1 MIIIVAFVFM
11 AIAGPWFYPDRLPY
25 DVDNIYAPISWEH
38 PLSTDFEGVDV
49 LALVITGT
57 RGVLLVAVAA
67 GLVTMLVGTAAG
79 LYAGYRRGAADSM
92 LMRIADFALTI
103 PGFPLLIVLTTA
115 MDFGAWWKMALV
127 LGLIGWG
134 GLARAVRSQ
143 TLSLRERG
151 FIEAARGLG
160 LPTRHIVTK
169 ELLPNVAPFI
179 ATNLL
184 MAVTGYI
191 YAQVGLYFLGVLPLD
206 TSNWGVM
213 LNAAVFQSGALISP
227 GRPAVPASPAR
238 RDPPADPGRRADS
251 RRAGGDLQPPVAGG
265 LSYVHC
271 GAIREDLARRFHRW
285 PHHRLPHRRRASWP
299 RSATSRSTFPPAPS
313 PAWSANP
320 APASPRSRCRCSARS
335 RNPAAS
341 PRARWSSTASATSPN
356 STSVRCKGCA
366 ARASATSSR
375 PRRTR

>member
-1 MIIIVAFVFM
+1 MTDLWRVLKRRPSRILGVAILALFAFM
-11 AIAGPWFYPDRLPY
+11 AIAGPWLYPERLPY
-25 DVDNIYAPISWEH
+25 DVDNVYAPISWQH

-49 LALVITGT
+49 LALVVTGT
-57 RGVLLVAVAA
+57 RGVMLVAVAA
-67 GLVTMLVGTAAG
+67 GLVTMLIGTGAG
-79 LYAGYRRGAADSM
+79 LYAGYRRGRPDSA
-92 LMRIADFALTI
+92 LMRVADFVLTV

-115 MDFGAWWKMALV
+115 INVGTWWKMALV

-160 LPTRHIVTK
+160 LPTRHIVVK
-169 ELLPNVAPFI
+169 ELLPNVAPYI

-227 GRPAVPASPAR
+227 DALPYLLAP
-238 RDPPADPGRRADS
+238 
-251 RRAGGDLQPPVAGG
+251 L
-265 LSYVHC
+265 
-271 GAIREDLARRFHRW
+271 GAILLLTLGVVLLVDAIEEFFN
-285 PHHRLPHRRRASWP
+285 PRLRGA
-299 RSATSRSTFPPAPS
+299 
-313 PAWSANP
+313 
-320 APASPRSRCRCSARS
+320 
-335 RNPAAS
+335 
-341 PRARWSSTASATSPN
+341 
-356 STSVRCKGCA
+356 
-366 ARASATSSR
+366 
-375 PRRTR
+375 

>member
-1 MIIIVAFVFM
+1 MRLSVRQRFWRGVWVALKRRPSRILGVIIMALFVFM

-25 DVDNIYAPISWEH
+25 NVDNMYAPISWDH

-79 LYAGYRRGAADSM
+79 LYAGYRRGAADSV

-115 MDFGAWWKMALV
+115 MNFGAWWKMALV

-227 GRPAVPASPAR
+227 DALPYLLAP
-238 RDPPADPGRRADS
+238 
-251 RRAGGDLQPPVAGG
+251 L
-265 LSYVHC
+265 
-271 GAIREDLARRFHRW
+271 GAILLLTLGVVLIVDALEEIFNPRLRE
-285 PHHRLPHRRRASWP
+285 
-299 RSATSRSTFPPAPS
+299 
-313 PAWSANP
+313 
-320 APASPRSRCRCSARS
+320 
-335 RNPAAS
+335 
-341 PRARWSSTASATSPN
+341 
-356 STSVRCKGCA
+356 G
-366 ARASATSSR
+366 
-375 PRRTR
+375 

>member
-1 MIIIVAFVFM
+1 VSARRRFWRGVWQALRRRPSRLLGVAILVLFAFM
-11 AIAGPWFYPDRLPY
+11 AIAGPWLYPARLPY
-25 DVDNIYAPISWEH
+25 DVDNVYAPISWEH

-49 LALVITGT
+49 LALVVTGT
-57 RGVLLVAVAA
+57 RGVMLVAVAA

-79 LYAGYRRGAADSM
+79 LYAGYRRGRADSA
-92 LMRIADFALTI
+92 LMRVADFVLTV

-115 MDFGAWWKMALV
+115 VDVGTWWKMALV

-160 LPTRHIVTK
+160 LPTRHIVSK
-169 ELLPNVAPFI
+169 ELLPNVAPYI

-213 LNAAVFQSGALISP
+213 LNAAVFQSGALIAP
-227 GRPAVPASPAR
+227 DALPYLLAP
-238 RDPPADPGRRADS
+238 
-251 RRAGGDLQPPVAGG
+251 L
-265 LSYVHC
+265 
-271 GAIREDLARRFHRW
+271 GAILLLTLGVVLIVDALEEIFNPRLREA
-285 PHHRLPHRRRASWP
+285 
-299 RSATSRSTFPPAPS
+299 
-313 PAWSANP
+313 
-320 APASPRSRCRCSARS
+320 
-335 RNPAAS
+335 
-341 PRARWSSTASATSPN
+341 
-356 STSVRCKGCA
+356 
-366 ARASATSSR
+366 
-375 PRRTR
+375 

>member
-1 MIIIVAFVFM
+1 MKLTVRQRFWRGVWVALKRRPSRILGVIIMALFVFM
-11 AIAGPWFYPDRLPY
+11 AVAGSWFYPDRLPY

-79 LYAGYRRGAADSM
+79 LYAGYRRGAADSV

-227 GRPAVPASPAR
+227 DALPYLLAP
-238 RDPPADPGRRADS
+238 
-251 RRAGGDLQPPVAGG
+251 L
-265 LSYVHC
+265 
-271 GAIREDLARRFHRW
+271 GAILLLTLGVVLIVDALEEIFNPRLRE
-285 PHHRLPHRRRASWP
+285 
-299 RSATSRSTFPPAPS
+299 
-313 PAWSANP
+313 
-320 APASPRSRCRCSARS
+320 
-335 RNPAAS
+335 
-341 PRARWSSTASATSPN
+341 
-356 STSVRCKGCA
+356 G
-366 ARASATSSR
+366 
-375 PRRTR
+375 

>member
-1 MIIIVAFVFM
+1 MNSVRSSSSSTGAQSKRQSTQLAHRPVASARARFWRGVWVALKRRPSRLAGLVIVALFIFM
-11 AIAGPWFYPDRLPY
+11 AVAGPWFYPERLPY
-25 DVDNIYAPISWEH
+25 NVDNVYAPISWEH

-57 RGVLLVAVAA
+57 RGVLLVAAAA
-67 GLVTMLVGTAAG
+67 GLVTMFVGTAAG
-79 LYAGYRRGAADSM
+79 LYAGYRRGGADSV
-92 LMRIADFALTI
+92 LMRIADFVLTI

-115 MDFGAWWKMALV
+115 INVGTWWKMALV

-160 LPTRHIVTK
+160 LSTRHIVAK
-169 ELLPNVAPFI
+169 EILPNIAPYI

-184 MAVTGYI
+184 LAVTAYI

-227 GRPAVPASPAR
+227 DALPYLLAP
-238 RDPPADPGRRADS
+238 
-251 RRAGGDLQPPVAGG
+251 L
-265 LSYVHC
+265 
-271 GAIREDLARRFHRW
+271 GAILLLTLGVVLLVDALEEIFNPRLRE
-285 PHHRLPHRRRASWP
+285 
-299 RSATSRSTFPPAPS
+299 
-313 PAWSANP
+313 
-320 APASPRSRCRCSARS
+320 
-335 RNPAAS
+335 
-341 PRARWSSTASATSPN
+341 
-356 STSVRCKGCA
+356 G
-366 ARASATSSR
+366 
-375 PRRTR
+375 

>member
-1 MIIIVAFVFM
+1 VKLTVRQRFWRGVWVALKRRPSRILGVIIMALFVFM
-11 AIAGPWFYPDRLPY
+11 AVAGPWFYPDRLPY

-79 LYAGYRRGAADSM
+79 LYAGYRRGAADSV

-213 LNAAVFQSGALISP
+213 LNAAVFQSGALISSDALP
-227 GRPAVPASPAR
+227 YLLAP
-238 RDPPADPGRRADS
+238 
-251 RRAGGDLQPPVAGG
+251 L
-265 LSYVHC
+265 
-271 GAIREDLARRFHRW
+271 GAILLLTLGVVLIVDALEEIFNPRLRE
-285 PHHRLPHRRRASWP
+285 
-299 RSATSRSTFPPAPS
+299 
-313 PAWSANP
+313 
-320 APASPRSRCRCSARS
+320 
-335 RNPAAS
+335 
-341 PRARWSSTASATSPN
+341 
-356 STSVRCKGCA
+356 G
-366 ARASATSSR
+366 
-375 PRRTR
+375 

>member
-1 MIIIVAFVFM
+1 VLFAFM
-11 AIAGPWFYPDRLPY
+11 GIAGPWFYPDRLPY

-49 LALVITGT
+49 LALVVTGT

-79 LYAGYRRGAADSM
+79 LYAGYRRGAADSV

-160 LPTRHIVTK
+160 LPTRHIVTN

-227 GRPAVPASPAR
+227 DALPYLLAP
-238 RDPPADPGRRADS
+238 
-251 RRAGGDLQPPVAGG
+251 L
-265 LSYVHC
+265 
-271 GAIREDLARRFHRW
+271 GAILLLTLGVVLIVDALEEIFNPRLRE
-285 PHHRLPHRRRASWP
+285 
-299 RSATSRSTFPPAPS
+299 
-313 PAWSANP
+313 
-320 APASPRSRCRCSARS
+320 
-335 RNPAAS
+335 
-341 PRARWSSTASATSPN
+341 
-356 STSVRCKGCA
+356 G
-366 ARASATSSR
+366 
-375 PRRTR
+375 

>member
-1 MIIIVAFVFM
+1 MSTSTVRRRFWKGVWVALKRRPSRIAGVVIVALFIFM
-11 AIAGPWFYPDRLPY
+11 AVAGPWFYPDRLPY

-49 LALVITGT
+49 LALVVMGT
-57 RGVLLVAVAA
+57 RGVLLVAAAA

-79 LYAGYRRGAADSM
+79 LYAGYHRGAPDSV
-92 LMRIADFALTI
+92 LMRIADFVLTI

-115 MDFGAWWKMALV
+115 INVGTWWKMALV

-160 LPTRHIVTK
+160 LPTRHIVVK
-169 ELLPNVAPFI
+169 ELLPNVAPYI

-184 MAVTGYI
+184 LAVTGYI

-213 LNAAVFQSGALISP
+213 LNQAVFGSGALIAP
-227 GRPAVPASPAR
+227 DALPYLLAP
-238 RDPPADPGRRADS
+238 
-251 RRAGGDLQPPVAGG
+251 L
-265 LSYVHC
+265 
-271 GAIREDLARRFHRW
+271 GAILLLTLGVVLIVDALEEIFNPRLREA
-285 PHHRLPHRRRASWP
+285 
-299 RSATSRSTFPPAPS
+299 
-313 PAWSANP
+313 
-320 APASPRSRCRCSARS
+320 
-335 RNPAAS
+335 
-341 PRARWSSTASATSPN
+341 
-356 STSVRCKGCA
+356 
-366 ARASATSSR
+366 
-375 PRRTR
+375 

>member
-1 MIIIVAFVFM
+1 MSARRRFWRGVWVALRRRPSRILGLVILLVFAFM
-11 AIAGPWFYPDRLPY
+11 AIAGPWLYPERLPY
-25 DVDNIYAPISWEH
+25 DVDNIYAPISWDH

-57 RGVLLVAVAA
+57 RGVMLVAVAA
-67 GLVTMLVGTAAG
+67 GLVTMVVGTAAG
-79 LYAGYRRGAADSM
+79 LYAGYRRGAPDSA
-92 LMRIADFALTI
+92 LMRVADFVLTV

-115 MDFGAWWKMALV
+115 INVGAWWKMALV

-151 FIEAARGLG
+151 FIEAANGLG
-160 LPTRHIVTK
+160 LSTRHIVTK
-169 ELLPNVAPFI
+169 ELLPNVAPYI

-227 GRPAVPASPAR
+227 DALPYLLAP
-238 RDPPADPGRRADS
+238 
-251 RRAGGDLQPPVAGG
+251 L
-265 LSYVHC
+265 
-271 GAIREDLARRFHRW
+271 GAILLLTLGVVLIVDALEEIFNPRLREA
-285 PHHRLPHRRRASWP
+285 
-299 RSATSRSTFPPAPS
+299 
-313 PAWSANP
+313 
-320 APASPRSRCRCSARS
+320 
-335 RNPAAS
+335 
-341 PRARWSSTASATSPN
+341 
-356 STSVRCKGCA
+356 
-366 ARASATSSR
+366 
-375 PRRTR
+375 

>member
-1 MIIIVAFVFM
+1 MSARRRFWRGVWQALRRRPSRLLGVAILVLFAFM
-11 AIAGPWFYPDRLPY
+11 AIAGPWLYPARLPY
-25 DVDNIYAPISWEH
+25 DVDNVYAPISWEH

-49 LALVITGT
+49 LALVVTGT
-57 RGVLLVAVAA
+57 RGVMLVAVAA

-79 LYAGYRRGAADSM
+79 LYAGYRRGRADSA
-92 LMRIADFALTI
+92 LMRVADFVLTV

-115 MDFGAWWKMALV
+115 VDVGTWWKMALV

-160 LPTRHIVTK
+160 LPTRHIVSK
-169 ELLPNVAPFI
+169 ELLPNVAPYI

-213 LNAAVFQSGALISP
+213 LNAAVFQSGALIAP
-227 GRPAVPASPAR
+227 DALPYLLAP
-238 RDPPADPGRRADS
+238 
-251 RRAGGDLQPPVAGG
+251 L
-265 LSYVHC
+265 
-271 GAIREDLARRFHRW
+271 GAILLLTLGVVLIVDALEEIFNPRLREA
-285 PHHRLPHRRRASWP
+285 
-299 RSATSRSTFPPAPS
+299 
-313 PAWSANP
+313 
-320 APASPRSRCRCSARS
+320 
-335 RNPAAS
+335 
-341 PRARWSSTASATSPN
+341 
-356 STSVRCKGCA
+356 
-366 ARASATSSR
+366 
-375 PRRTR
+375 